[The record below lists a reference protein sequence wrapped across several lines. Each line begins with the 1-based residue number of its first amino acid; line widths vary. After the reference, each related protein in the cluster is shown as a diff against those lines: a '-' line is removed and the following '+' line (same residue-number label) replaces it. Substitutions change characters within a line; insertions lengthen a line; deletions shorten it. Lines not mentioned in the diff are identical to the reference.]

1 MTSPEAGAA
10 AEAATPA
17 QPEPGPSAPA
27 GGLSEVGPGPSGP
40 AGGLS
45 GSSGGPPAG
54 SPARSRW
61 QRIADVIEMPENPE
75 TQIYGTITAG
85 ALLAAEADRHETF
98 WQVGGSVALALIVV
112 WFAHAYATGVAAR
125 MHSGQGRP
133 VHNLVRG
140 MIHELALLRGA
151 FVPLFVLLLA
161 GACGATLVAAETAA
175 LISAALLLVVLELLV
190 GLRSALRPAEIG
202 VQVVFSGLIGLSVLA
217 LRVIVH

>member
-1 MTSPEAGAA
+1 VTSPEAGEAA
-10 AEAATPA
+10 APA

-27 GGLSEVGPGPSGP
+27 GGLS
-40 AGGLS
+40 
-45 GSSGGPPAG
+45 GSLGGPPPR
-54 SPARSRW
+54 SPARTRW

-161 GACGATLVAAETAA
+161 GACGATLVTAETAA

>member
-1 MTSPEAGAA
+1 VTSPEAGAA
-10 AEAATPA
+10 AAAASPA
-17 QPEPGPSAPA
+17 GAELGPSAPA
-27 GGLSEVGPGPSGP
+27 GGVSGAPREP
-40 AGGLS
+40 AVPAAGRS
-45 GSSGGPPAG
+45 GSSTE
-54 SPARSRW
+54 PARSRW

-133 VHNLVRG
+133 VHNLARG
-140 MIHELALLRGA
+140 MMHELALLRGA

-161 GACGATLVAAETAA
+161 GACGASLVTAETAA

-190 GLRSALRPAEIG
+190 GLRSSLRPTEIV